1 MEGGEEQAEELRA
14 LYAELEKGFTK
25 LDRVG
30 SPEQQKRL
38 LKQLTGKMA
47 EAKRV
52 IKEFEREARME
63 GMPQSELAKR
73 KNGFV
78 TELSQFM
85 LLKKAAAARI
95 AAAAAKDGH
104 LALDVSAGPSSSS
117 REEAQAGPASEL
129 QQMSNQQLVSYG
141 KQQMDEA
148 DASLERSKKVVED
161 TINVGAETAA
171 ALQAQTG
178 QMEKIVNDLDEVE
191 FSLKKAKVLIRDLT
205 RSLATDKCIMCFML
219 MIAIGV
225 LSIIVLKVTGADKGL
240 VVLPGEE
247 AVEEAASD
255 LQAGDGGA
263 EAGRRLLLALSRLGE
278 PQP

>member
-85 LLKKAAAARI
+85 LLKKAAAAKI

-148 DASLERSKKVVED
+148 DASLARSKKVVED

>member
-1 MEGGEEQAEELRA
+1 M
-14 LYAELEKGFTK
+14 
-25 LDRVG
+25 
-30 SPEQQKRL
+30 
-38 LKQLTGKMA
+38 
-47 EAKRV
+47 
-52 IKEFEREARME
+52 
-63 GMPQSELAKR
+63 
-73 KNGFV
+73 

-85 LLKKAAAARI
+85 LLKKAAAAKI

-104 LALDVSAGPSSSS
+104 LALDVSAGAGPSSSS

-148 DASLERSKKVVED
+148 DASLARSKKVVED

-247 AVEEAASD
+247 AAEEAASD

-263 EAGRRLLLALSRLGE
+263 EAGRRLLLALLR
-278 PQP
+278 QP